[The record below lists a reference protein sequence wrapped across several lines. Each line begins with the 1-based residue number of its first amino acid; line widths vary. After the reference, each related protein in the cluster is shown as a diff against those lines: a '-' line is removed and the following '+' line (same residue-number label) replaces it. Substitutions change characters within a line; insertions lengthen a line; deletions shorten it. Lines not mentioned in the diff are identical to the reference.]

1 MLFFNG
7 FSLSQSCLL
16 PVPPLEKSPTPDTTQ
31 QTKTTKVPVYMIWVK
46 EFDGERER
54 LVAHWVKQD

>member
-1 MLFFNG
+1 MLFFND
-7 FSLSQSCLL
+7 FSLSKSCLL
-16 PVPPLEKSPTPDTTQ
+16 PVTPLETTRTPDTTQ
-31 QTKTTKVPVYMIWVK
+31 HTKTTKVPVYMIWVK